1 VGCTVAAE
9 REYRG
14 IVVRRPAGRPEA
26 AVLLLHGGAENGMR
40 RPTRLN
46 APSWRMRPFVK
57 ALDRAA
63 GRRALLV
70 AEARYRH
77 RGWNGERADAA
88 RDAMGALAELTKL
101 TGGVPTVLVGHSMGG
116 RAALRAA
123 GADDIAGV
131 VALAPWCPPGEPVDH
146 LAGRRLV
153 FVHARADR
161 ITTPDGSLAMAGRAR
176 SAGAQVCR
184 YELAGGDHAMLREA
198 SVWHSLTAE
207 SVGALL
213 GFAPLPAETAAAFAL
228 PAASTEGL
236 SLPVHGSA
244 LRAAWT

>member
-1 VGCTVAAE
+1 VCAVAAE
-9 REYRG
+9 RAYRG
-14 IVVRRPAGRPEA
+14 IVVRRPADRPEA
-26 AVLLLHGGAENGMR
+26 AVLVLHGGAEHGMR
-40 RPTRLN
+40 RPGRLN

-57 ALDRAA
+57 ALDGAA
-63 GRRALLV
+63 GPRALLV
-70 AEARYRH
+70 AEARYRY

-88 RDAMGALAELTKL
+88 RDALAAMAELAKL
-101 TGGVPTVLVGHSMGG
+101 TGDVPTVLVGHSMGG

-123 GADDIAGV
+123 GADGVAGV
-131 VALAPWCPPGEPVDH
+131 VALAPWCPPGEPVEH

-161 ITTPDGSLAMAGRAR
+161 ITSPAESLAMAGRAR

-198 SVWHSLTAE
+198 SVWHSLTAD

-213 GFAPLPAETAAAFAL
+213 GFAPLPAETAAAFGL
-228 PAASTEGL
+228 PATSTEGL
-236 SLPVHGSA
+236 ALPVRGSA
-244 LRAAWT
+244 LRAARA